1 MADVIEHD
9 WQRWG
14 AAFTHDGRP
23 LTRVAD
29 VVKSCLSARAPLKI
43 VADQILESIASCTNT
58 ELFLLRPNNLA
69 GSLLNAQGEWDGVL
83 LASSWFGYDATD
95 VHRSEFYEWW
105 DWTDGDASPFKPA
118 EGDPRTLWG
127 ALGLLAC
134 MHYLWTQRAVNVE
147 DLDKLPTGAVA
158 VLTVDAERLLAAFK
172 TAPLHGLHT
181 SQIAYVPKVPD
192 ARGVQ
197 PAGGRW
203 KHVKGARWTEDHKV
217 AMKKMRAGGMADD
230 EIATAVGCTRQRV
243 AQLIGSANA
252 VGGLHS
258 VAKTL
263 TLRSA

>member
-1 MADVIEHD
+1 MAELIEHD

-14 AAFTHDGRP
+14 AAVTHDGRS

-29 VVKSCLSARAPLKI
+29 VVKSCLRARAPLKI
-43 VADQILESIASCTNT
+43 VADQILESIASCTDT
-58 ELFLLRPNNLA
+58 ELFLLQRNNVA
-69 GSLLNAQGEWDGVL
+69 GSLMNARGEWDAPL

-95 VHRSEFYEWW
+95 VHRSEFLQWW

-134 MHYLWTQRAVNVE
+134 MHYLWTQRAVTVE

-158 VLTVDAERLLAAFK
+158 VLTVDAERLLASIEN
-172 TAPLHGLHT
+172 APLHGLRM
-181 SQIAYVPKVPD
+181 SQIAGVPKAPD
-192 ARGVQ
+192 ARVVQ
-197 PAGGRW
+197 PAGGLW
-203 KHVKGARWTEDHKV
+203 NHVKGARWSEEQKV
-217 AMKKMRAGGMADD
+217 AMKKMRADGMADD
-230 EIATAVGCTRQRV
+230 EIATVVGCTRQRV

-258 VAKTL
+258 VAKIL